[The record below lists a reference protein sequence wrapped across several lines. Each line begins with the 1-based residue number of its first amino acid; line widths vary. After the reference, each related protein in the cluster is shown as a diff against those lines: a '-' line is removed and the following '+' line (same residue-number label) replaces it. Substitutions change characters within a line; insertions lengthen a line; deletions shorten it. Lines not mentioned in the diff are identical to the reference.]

1 MTFEIVFDSAREF
14 ESLIATLEKFFD
26 EAVFQVN
33 MEGIQMRAIDPSRV
47 VLVDLNLPE
56 MLFSKYSVESEEAIA
71 FDLKRFLKVLKL
83 ARSRD
88 TLVLRKGGENFLEV
102 GLLGDENTW
111 FKLPLIDA
119 NTPEIEI
126 PSLPWTVKAVVLAGA
141 LKRAVKAA
149 KLVSD
154 SIYFMA
160 TPEKLTFKAEGNDS
174 EVRTVLT
181 MEDPGLLDL
190 EHKMTKAKSAY
201 GVAYLEDILRSL
213 ADADEVII
221 RFGFDIPLLL
231 KYMVRDAGEVS
242 FLIAPRVEEGRS
254 HHHHHH

>member
-33 MEGIQMRAIDPSRV
+33 MEGIQMRAMDPSRV

-126 PSLPWTVKAVVLAGA
+126 PSLPWTVKP
-141 LKRAVKAA
+141 
-149 KLVSD
+149 SC
-154 SIYFMA
+154 S
-160 TPEKLTFKAEGNDS
+160 
-174 EVRTVLT
+174 
-181 MEDPGLLDL
+181 L
-190 EHKMTKAKSAY
+190 E
-201 GVAYLEDILRSL
+201 L
-213 ADADEVII
+213 
-221 RFGFDIPLLL
+221 
-231 KYMVRDAGEVS
+231 
-242 FLIAPRVEEGRS
+242 
-254 HHHHHH
+254 